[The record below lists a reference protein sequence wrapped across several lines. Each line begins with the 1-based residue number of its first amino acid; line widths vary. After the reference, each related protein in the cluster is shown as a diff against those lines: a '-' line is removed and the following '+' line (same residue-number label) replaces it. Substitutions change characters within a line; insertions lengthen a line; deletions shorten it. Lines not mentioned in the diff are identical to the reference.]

1 MINSISVDFRNQK
14 NISMKRIHLIIL
26 SIILFVQAAFSQ
38 YQPKSGY
45 ILQPEKYID
54 YVKSNMEFWKSHAFD
69 ATYGGFYSSISQ
81 NGSILNTNQK
91 SLIVQ
96 TRHGYGFTRAF
107 MLTGDTTYLNYAKSA
122 LNFLYSYGWDKT
134 YGGWYCFAQRNGA
147 LDNRSG
153 WNPNAKKWGFQ
164 QHYALLGI
172 IANFEATQDSVAK
185 TWIDKGMN
193 SLNTHMWDSR
203 TNYKGY
209 YSDGTL
215 NWGTMT
221 GKGFTPTVDAITTNA
236 ELNYLVT
243 KDAAYKSRLLE
254 LADIITQRFVPLM
267 DNVNVKVLY
276 PETYNADWVTDFSNT
291 EVSIGHFIKT
301 AWCLGRAY
309 LCDTTHTEYKEAA
322 DKILQQVLNW
332 SNGSYTLWDNVNGGP
347 YTDMYINTGT
357 PGGTDGTYKDYWTLE
372 QGFTGPM
379 INYYIT
385 GNDEYL
391 RLADEATDFFMNY
404 QVDKTYGEIFS
415 QVSSNGLTVMNSVKG
430 DDFKASY
437 HSTEMGYYGYLYSKL
452 YYLNQPATLYYK
464 FDKKKTARSIALQ
477 PIPMPESNLKIQSV
491 ELNGVSFNQ
500 FNADTRTLNIA
511 ANEGGVFKVTFLP
524 IGRSVSGILKHIKSN
539 ASIYPTLVADNITI
553 TSENQI
559 QNIRLV
565 ELSGRTVREFTS
577 TSTEAIINVSDLCQ
591 GVYIVFVTDVD
602 GLVSHKKIIKK

>member
-1 MINSISVDFRNQK
+1 
-14 NISMKRIHLIIL
+14 MKKTFIFLFNF
-26 SIILFVQAAFSQ
+26 ILFIPFSFSQ
-38 YQPKSGY
+38 YQPKSDY
-45 ILQPEKYID
+45 LKQPEKYID
-54 YVKSNMEFWKSHAFD
+54 YVKSNIEFWKLHAYD
-69 ATYGGFYSSISQ
+69 ETYGGFYSSIAQ
-81 NGSILNTNQK
+81 DGSISNTNQK
-91 SLIVQ
+91 SLISQ

-107 MLTGDTTYLNYAKSA
+107 MLTGDTTYLTYAKSA
-122 LNFLYSYGWDKT
+122 LNFLYTYGWDKT
-134 YGGWYCFAQRNGA
+134 YGGWYCFAQRNGT

-172 IANFEATQDSVAK
+172 IANYEATQDSTAK
-185 TWIDKGMN
+185 LWIDKGMN

-243 KDAAYKSRLLE
+243 KDATYKSRLMD
-254 LADIITQRFVPLM
+254 LASIITTRFIPLM
-267 DNVNVKVLY
+267 DNTNVKVLY
-276 PETYNADWVTDFSNT
+276 PETYSADWVTDFTTT
-291 EVSIGHFIKT
+291 ESSIGHFIKT

-309 LCDTTHTEYKEAA
+309 LCDTTHTEYKDAA
-322 DKILQQVLNW
+322 NKILQQVLNW
-332 SNGSYTLWDNVNGGP
+332 SNGSYTLWDNTDGGP
-347 YTDMYINTGT
+347 YMDMYFNTGT

-391 RLADEATDFFMNY
+391 RLADEATVFFMNH
-404 QVDKTYGEIFS
+404 QVDSINGEIYS
-415 QVSSNGLTVMNSVKG
+415 QTSSNGLTIMNGVKG

-452 YYLNQPATLYYK
+452 YYLNEPATLYYK
-464 FDKKKTARSIALQ
+464 FDKKKTSRSISLQ

-500 FNADTRTLNIA
+500 FDADTRTLNIA

-524 IGRSVSGILKHIKSN
+524 ILKSVSGILNHVKSN
-539 ASIYPTLVADNITI
+539 ISIYPTLVDDKITI
-553 TSENQI
+553 TSENPI

-565 ELSGRTVREFTS
+565 ELSGRTIREFRS
-577 TSTEAIINVSDLCQ
+577 TSTEEIIPVSDLHQ
-591 GVYIVFVTDVD
+591 GVYIVSVTDAE
-602 GLVSHKKIIKK
+602 GLVSHKKIVKK